1 MLFAFDLMDVNSGK
15 SGKWEII
22 PFSISRMKAII
33 NDWQL
38 GLKDGWN
45 SLFWSNHDQPRAVSR
60 FGNDSEK
67 YREKSA
73 KMLGTLMHMLKGTL
87 V

>member
-1 MLFAFDLMDVNSGK
+1 MLFAFDLMDINSGE

-22 PFSISRMKAII
+22 DYDVLMLKDII
-33 NDWQL
+33 NEWQL

-60 FGNDSEK
+60 FGNDSSK

-73 KMLGTLMHMLKGTL
+73 KNVGNADAYA
-87 V
+87 